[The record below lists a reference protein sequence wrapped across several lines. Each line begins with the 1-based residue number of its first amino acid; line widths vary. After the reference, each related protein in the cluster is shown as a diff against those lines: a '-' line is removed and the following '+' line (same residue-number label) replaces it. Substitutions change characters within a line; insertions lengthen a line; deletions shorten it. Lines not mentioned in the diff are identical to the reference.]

1 MTCTCTHPGCPSN
14 IHDPAALLTKL
25 QQTAPG
31 ASIASLTDGT
41 VTVFKVGDVRVMA
54 RTSAGVTHWMA
65 EATTHATSP
74 GAALDALRA
83 IAAAPPKVKP

>member
-14 IHDPAALLTKL
+14 IHDPAALLTEL

-41 VTVFKVGDVRVMA
+41 VTVFKVGAVRVMA

-65 EATTHATSP
+65 EATAHASAP
-74 GAALDALRA
+74 GAALDELRA
-83 IAAAPPKVKP
+83 IAAGVCS